1 MVRQVRLPDR
11 TATEEVDDRQQDD
24 RTKERGNQRH
34 HVEGTAGDGRAADQ
48 RGDDEA
54 CEKGA
59 HDADDAQDIG
69 IGGGVDRHLGRGEHA
84 QASGDE
90 EPEGR
95 KEDDQTCEAG
105 DDRLYGIRTED
116 GDEGAEEGAAHR
128 ATERL
133 TSHLGTEGE
142 DEHDEDPWHESR
154 RW

>member
-1 MVRQVRLPDR
+1 MGDR
-11 TATEEVDDRQQDD
+11 RTEEQP
-24 RTKERGNQRH
+24 E
-34 HVEGTAGDGRAADQ
+34 GDG
-48 RGDDEA
+48 G
-54 CEKGA
+54 

-69 IGGGVDRHLGRGEHA
+69 IGGGVDRHLGRGEHP

-105 DDRLYGIRTED
+105 DDRLHGIRTED

>member
-1 MVRQVRLPDR
+1 MHPTPGKGKWRARPC
-11 TATEEVDDRQQDD
+11 A
-24 RTKERGNQRH
+24 
-34 HVEGTAGDGRAADQ
+34 VEAFRS
-48 RGDDEA
+48 R
-54 CEKGA
+54 C
-59 HDADDAQDIG
+59 
-69 IGGGVDRHLGRGEHA
+69 LGRGEHP

-105 DDRLYGIRTED
+105 DDRLHGIRTED